1 MAIIGWP
8 ELILV
13 LAILVFLFG
22 ATKMKDL
29 AKGLGDSVKAF
40 KKATEEP
47 PNEKENGNEAIINA
61 AQKMGIKTEGKDIK
75 EILKE
80 MEEKSSKTNT

>member
-29 AKGLGDSVKAF
+29 AKGLGESVKAF
-40 KKATEEP
+40 KKATDETP
-47 PNEKENGNEAIINA
+47 DKNENRKEAILDI
-61 AQKMGIKTEGKDIK
+61 AQKMGIKTEGKDIN

-80 MEEKSSKTNT
+80 IEAKSSKGET